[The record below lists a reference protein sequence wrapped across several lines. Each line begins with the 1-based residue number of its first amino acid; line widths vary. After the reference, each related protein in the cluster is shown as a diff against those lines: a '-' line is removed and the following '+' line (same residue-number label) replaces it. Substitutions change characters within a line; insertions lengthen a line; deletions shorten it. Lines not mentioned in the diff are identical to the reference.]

1 MGKQRGLV
9 GFLVKKDHA
18 ADREKAHKKLIEEHG
33 EVDAKSIQ
41 EAEAQRAGKFS
52 SIKTLWQLP
61 CGQCQSVSKSWARL
75 LSAGSVVPSS
85 WRSAG

>member
-18 ADREKAHKKLIEEHG
+18 ADREKAHKKWIEEHG

-61 CGQCQSVSKSWARL
+61 PKPPQPKNR
-75 LSAGSVVPSS
+75 SS
-85 WRSAG
+85 